1 MSNEQFEPT
10 IIGFL
15 CNWCAYAG
23 ADLAG
28 VSRLQ
33 YPPNLRTIQ
42 DAVFR
47 HRRAAPDIEGLSER
61 GGWRLRGGL
70 TRRRLPLPVG
80 NYMTV
85 KRTAFMKKLLE
96 FSGVD
101 PERLVLKWVSSA
113 EGPRFAQV
121 VTDFVEK
128 IRALGPSPL
137 GRASAMEKA
146 G

>member
-1 MSNEQFEPT
+1 
-10 IIGFL
+10 
-15 CNWCAYAG
+15 
-23 ADLAG
+23 
-28 VSRLQ
+28 
-33 YPPNLRTIQ
+33 
-42 DAVFR
+42 
-47 HRRAAPDIEGLSER
+47 
-61 GGWRLRGGL
+61 
-70 TRRRLPLPVG
+70 
-80 NYMTV
+80 MTV
-85 KRTAFMKKLLE
+85 KRMAFMKKLLE

-137 GRASAMEKA
+137 GRTSGMEKA